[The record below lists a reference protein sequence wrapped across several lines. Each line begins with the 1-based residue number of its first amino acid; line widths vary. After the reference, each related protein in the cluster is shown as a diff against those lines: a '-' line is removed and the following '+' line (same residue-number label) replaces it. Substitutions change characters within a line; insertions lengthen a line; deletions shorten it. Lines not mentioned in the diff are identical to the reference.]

1 MQASFLSIYLLPM
14 AIAIIMVGLGLS
26 LTPAD
31 FKRII
36 QYPKAMII
44 GLVTQMV
51 ILPLICLLI
60 AQYFEL
66 SPVLAV
72 GLMLLAAAP
81 GGPSA
86 NLYSHM
92 AGGDVALNVS
102 LTALNSILS
111 IFSIA
116 WIVNFS
122 LAYFMKAEAYIPMQF
137 QKVLEVCAMIITP
150 ICVGMW
156 VRYRFPDF
164 ALRMDRPVKLVSGL
178 FLALLIILA
187 GLKEIDHLMEDIQTV
202 GAAALSFNL
211 ACLLVGYFLPRLFK
225 LSPKQ
230 AVAIS
235 MEVGIHN
242 GSLAIYIALSILNQS
257 EMTIPAVVY
266 SLIMFITAAIF
277 AFWSQKNLSE

>member
-26 LTPAD
+26 LTPTD

-44 GLVTQMV
+44 GLVTQML

-122 LAYFMKAEAYIPMQF
+122 LAYFMKAEAYVPMQF

-150 ICVGMW
+150 ICIGMW
-156 VRYRFPDF
+156 VRHRFPDF

-211 ACLLVGYFLPRLFK
+211 ACLLVGYFLPRLFQ
-225 LSPKQ
+225 LPPKQ

-242 GSLAIYIALSILNQS
+242 GSLAIYIALSILNQG

-277 AFWSQKNLSE
+277 AFWSQKKLTE

>member
-14 AIAIIMVGLGLS
+14 AIAIVMVGLGLS

>member
-26 LTPAD
+26 LRPAD
-31 FKRII
+31 FKRIFE
-36 QYPKAMII
+36 YPKAVIV
-44 GLVTQMV
+44 GLFTQMLL
-51 ILPLICLLI
+51 LPAICLLI
-60 AQYFEL
+60 ADFFNLE
-66 SPVLAV
+66 PALAV

-102 LTALNSILS
+102 LTALNSVLS

-122 LAYFMKAEAYIPMQF
+122 LAYFMQAEAYVPMQF
-137 QKVLEVCAMIITP
+137 QKVVEVCAMIITP
-150 ICVGMW
+150 ISLGMW
-156 VRYRFPDF
+156 IRHRYPDF
-164 ALRMDRPVKLVSGL
+164 AHRMESKVKLVSGL

-187 GLKEIDHLMEDIQTV
+187 GLKEIDHLMHDIKSV
-202 GAAALSFNL
+202 GLAALSFNL
-211 ACLLVGYFLPRLFK
+211 ACLLIGYYLPRLFR
-225 LSPKQ
+225 LPPKQ
-230 AVAIS
+230 ALAIS

-242 GSLAIYIALSILNQS
+242 GSLAIYIALSILNNGA
-257 EMTIPAVVY
+257 MTIPAVVY

-277 AFWSQKNLSE
+277 AFWSQKKLAN

>member
-14 AIAIIMVGLGLS
+14 AIAIIMAGLGLS

-31 FKRII
+31 FKRIFI
-36 QYPKAMII
+36 YPKAIII
-44 GLVTQMV
+44 GLVTQMLV
-51 ILPLICLLI
+51 LPVICLFI
-60 AQYFEL
+60 ADFFNLE
-66 SPVLAV
+66 PALAV

-102 LTALNSILS
+102 LTALNSVLS

-122 LAYFMKAEAYIPMQF
+122 LDYFMQTEVYVPMQF
-137 QKVLEVCAMIITP
+137 LKVVEVCAMIITP
-150 ICVGMW
+150 ISLGMW
-156 VRYRFPDF
+156 VRHRFPAF
-164 ALRMDRPVKLVSGL
+164 AHRMESKVKLISGL
-178 FLALLIILA
+178 FLALLIILT
-187 GLKEIDHLMEDIQTV
+187 GLKEKDHLMHDIKSV
-202 GAAALSFNL
+202 GAAAISFNL

-225 LSPKQ
+225 LPPKQ

-242 GSLAIYIALSILNQS
+242 GSLAIYIALSILNNGT
-257 EMTIPAVVY
+257 MTIPALIY

-277 AFWSQKNLSE
+277 AYWSQKKLAN

>member
-1 MQASFLSIYLLPM
+1 MQASFLSIYLMPM

-31 FKRII
+31 FKRIFE
-36 QYPKAMII
+36 YPKAVLI
-44 GLVTQMV
+44 GLITQMLL
-51 ILPLICLLI
+51 LPAICLFI
-60 AQYFEL
+60 ADFFQLE
-66 SPVLAV
+66 PALAV

-102 LTALNSILS
+102 LTALNSVLS

-116 WIVNFS
+116 GIVNFS
-122 LAYFMKAEAYIPMQF
+122 LAYFMQAEAYVPMQF

-150 ICVGMW
+150 ISLGMW
-156 VRYRFPDF
+156 IRHRYPGF
-164 ALRMDRPVKLVSGL
+164 AQRMEGKVKLISGL
-178 FLALLIILA
+178 FLALLIVLA
-187 GLKEIDHLMEDIQTV
+187 GLNEIDHLVHDIKAV

-225 LSPKQ
+225 LPPKQ

-242 GSLAIYIALSILNQS
+242 GSLAIYIALSILNNGA
-257 EMTIPAVVY
+257 MTIPAVVY
-266 SLIMFITAAIF
+266 SLIMFITAAVF
-277 AFWSQKNLSE
+277 AFWSQKKLAN

>member
-26 LTPAD
+26 LRPAD
-31 FKRII
+31 FKRIFE
-36 QYPKAMII
+36 YPKAVII
-44 GLVTQMV
+44 GLVTQMLL
-51 ILPLICLLI
+51 LPAICLLI
-60 AQYFEL
+60 ADFFNLE
-66 SPVLAV
+66 PALAV

-102 LTALNSILS
+102 LTALNSVLS

-122 LAYFMKAEAYIPMQF
+122 LAYFMQAEAYVPMQF
-137 QKVLEVCAMIITP
+137 EKVVEVCAMIITP
-150 ICVGMW
+150 ISLGMW
-156 VRYRFPDF
+156 IRHRYPDF
-164 ALRMDRPVKLVSGL
+164 AHRMESKVKVVSGL

-187 GLKEIDHLMEDIQTV
+187 GLKEIDHLMHDIKSV
-202 GAAALSFNL
+202 GLAALSFNL
-211 ACLLVGYFLPRLFK
+211 ACLFVGYFLPRLFR
-225 LSPKQ
+225 LPPKQ

-242 GSLAIYIALSILNQS
+242 GSLAIYIALSILNNGT
-257 EMTIPAVVY
+257 MTIPAVVY

-277 AFWSQKNLSE
+277 AFWSQKKLAN

>member
-31 FKRII
+31 FKRIF
-36 QYPKAMII
+36 QYPKAMLV
-44 GLVTQMV
+44 GLITQML
-51 ILPLICLLI
+51 ILPWICLLI
-60 AQYFEL
+60 AQYYEL
-66 SPVLAV
+66 SPSLAV

-102 LTALNSILS
+102 LTAMNSVLS
-111 IFSIA
+111 IFTIA

-122 LAYFMKAEAYIPMQF
+122 LAYFMKAEAYVPMQF
-137 QKVLEVCAMIITP
+137 QKVLEVCAMIISP
-150 ICVGMW
+150 ICLGMW
-156 VRYRFPDF
+156 VRHRYPDF
-164 ALRMDRPVKLVSGL
+164 ALRMDRPVKVVSGL

-187 GLKEIDHLMEDIQTV
+187 GLKEIDHLVQDIRTV
-202 GAAALSFNL
+202 GAAAFTFNL
-211 ACLLVGYFLPRLFK
+211 ACLLVGYFLPRIFSLP
-225 LSPKQ
+225 PKQ

-242 GSLAIYIALSILNQS
+242 GSLAIYIALSVLNRG

-266 SLIMFITAAIF
+266 SLIMFITAGIF
-277 AFWSQKNLSE
+277 AFGAQKKLAN

>member
-26 LTPAD
+26 LTPTD

-44 GLVTQMV
+44 GLVTQML

-150 ICVGMW
+150 ICIGMW
-156 VRYRFPDF
+156 VRHRFPDF

-211 ACLLVGYFLPRLFK
+211 ACLLVGYSLPRLFQ
-225 LSPKQ
+225 LPPKQ

-242 GSLAIYIALSILNQS
+242 GSLAIYIALSILNQG

-277 AFWSQKNLSE
+277 AIWSQKKLTE

>member
-44 GLVTQMV
+44 GLVTQML

-102 LTALNSILS
+102 LTALNSVLS

-122 LAYFMKAEAYIPMQF
+122 LAYFMKAEGYVPMQF

-150 ICVGMW
+150 ITLGMW
-156 VRYRFPDF
+156 VRHRFPDF
-164 ALRMDRPVKLVSGL
+164 ALRMGRPVKLVSGL

-187 GLKEIDHLMEDIQTV
+187 GLKEIDHLMEDIQMV

-211 ACLLVGYFLPRLFK
+211 ACLVVGYFLPRLFK
-225 LSPKQ
+225 LHPKQ

-242 GSLAIYIALSILNQS
+242 GSLAIYIALSILNQG

-277 AFWSQKNLSE
+277 AFWSQKKLTE

>member
-122 LAYFMKAEAYIPMQF
+122 LAYFMKAEAYVPLQF

-150 ICVGMW
+150 ICIGMW
-156 VRYRFPDF
+156 VRHRYPDF

-178 FLALLIILA
+178 FLAVLIILA

-211 ACLLVGYFLPRLFK
+211 ACLVVGYFLPRLFQ
-225 LSPKQ
+225 LPPKQ

-242 GSLAIYIALSILNQS
+242 GSLAIYIALSILNQG

-277 AFWSQKNLSE
+277 AIWSQKKLTE

>member
-122 LAYFMKAEAYIPMQF
+122 LAYFMKAEAYVPLQF

-150 ICVGMW
+150 ICIGMW
-156 VRYRFPDF
+156 VRHRYPDF

-211 ACLLVGYFLPRLFK
+211 ACLVVGYFLPRLFQ
-225 LSPKQ
+225 LPPKQ

-242 GSLAIYIALSILNQS
+242 GSLAIYIALSILNQG

-277 AFWSQKNLSE
+277 AIWSQKKFTE

>member
-102 LTALNSILS
+102 LTAMNSILS

-122 LAYFMKAEAYIPMQF
+122 LAYFMKAEAYVPLQF

-150 ICVGMW
+150 ICIGMW
-156 VRYRFPDF
+156 VRHRYPDF

-211 ACLLVGYFLPRLFK
+211 ACLVVGYFLPRLFQ
-225 LSPKQ
+225 LPPKQ

-242 GSLAIYIALSILNQS
+242 GSLAIYIALSILNQG

-277 AFWSQKNLSE
+277 AIWSQKKLTE

>member
-51 ILPLICLLI
+51 ILPLVCLLI

-122 LAYFMKAEAYIPMQF
+122 LAYFMKAEAYVPLQF

-150 ICVGMW
+150 ICIGMW
-156 VRYRFPDF
+156 VRHCYPDF

-211 ACLLVGYFLPRLFK
+211 ACLVVGYFLPRLFQ
-225 LSPKQ
+225 LPPKQ

-242 GSLAIYIALSILNQS
+242 GSLAIYIALSILNQG

-277 AFWSQKNLSE
+277 AIWSQKKLTE

>member
-1 MQASFLSIYLLPM
+1 MQGSFLSIYLLPM

-257 EMTIPAVVY
+257 QMTIPAVVY

>member
-36 QYPKAMII
+36 QYPLAMII
-44 GLVTQMV
+44 GLVTQMLV
-51 ILPLICLLI
+51 LPLICLLI

-122 LAYFMKAEAYIPMQF
+122 LAYFMNAEAYVPMQF
-137 QKVLEVCAMIITP
+137 QKVLEVCAMIVTP
-150 ICVGMW
+150 ICLGMW
-156 VRYRFPDF
+156 VRHRFTDF
-164 ALRMDRPVKLVSGL
+164 ASRMERPVKLVSGL

-187 GLKEIDHLMEDIQTV
+187 GLKEMDHLMEDIQTV

-211 ACLLVGYFLPRLFK
+211 ACLLVGYFLPRLFQ
-225 LSPKQ
+225 LPPKQ

-242 GSLAIYIALSILNQS
+242 GSLAIYIALSILNQG

-277 AFWSQKNLSE
+277 AIWSQKKLTE

>member
-1 MQASFLSIYLLPM
+1 MQASFLSIYLLPL

-102 LTALNSILS
+102 LTAMNSILS

-122 LAYFMKAEAYIPMQF
+122 LAYFMKAEAYVPLQF

-150 ICVGMW
+150 ICIGMW
-156 VRYRFPDF
+156 VRHRYPDF

-211 ACLLVGYFLPRLFK
+211 ACLVVGYFLPRLFQ
-225 LSPKQ
+225 LPPKQ

-242 GSLAIYIALSILNQS
+242 GSLAIYIALSILNQG

-277 AFWSQKNLSE
+277 AIWSQKKLTE

>member
-26 LTPAD
+26 LTPTD

-44 GLVTQMV
+44 GLVTQML

-122 LAYFMKAEAYIPMQF
+122 LAYFMKAEAYVPMQF

-150 ICVGMW
+150 ICIGMW
-156 VRYRFPDF
+156 VRHRFPDF

-211 ACLLVGYFLPRLFK
+211 ACLLVGYFLPRLFQ
-225 LSPKQ
+225 LPLKQ

-242 GSLAIYIALSILNQS
+242 GSLAIYIALSILNQG

-277 AFWSQKNLSE
+277 AIWSQKKLAE

>member
-122 LAYFMKAEAYIPMQF
+122 LAYFMKAEAYVPLQF

-150 ICVGMW
+150 ICIGMW
-156 VRYRFPDF
+156 VRHRYPDF

-202 GAAALSFNL
+202 GAAAFSFNL
-211 ACLLVGYFLPRLFK
+211 ACLVVGYFLPRLFQ
-225 LSPKQ
+225 LPPKQ

-242 GSLAIYIALSILNQS
+242 GSLAIYIALSILNQG

-277 AFWSQKNLSE
+277 AIWSQKKLTE

>member
-14 AIAIIMVGLGLS
+14 AIAIIMAGLGLS

-31 FKRII
+31 FKRIFI
-36 QYPKAMII
+36 YPKAIII
-44 GLVTQMV
+44 GLVTQMLV
-51 ILPLICLLI
+51 LPVICLFI
-60 AQYFEL
+60 ADFFNLE
-66 SPVLAV
+66 PALAV

-102 LTALNSILS
+102 LTALNSVLS

-122 LAYFMKAEAYIPMQF
+122 LDYFMQTEAYVPMQF
-137 QKVLEVCAMIITP
+137 LKVVEVCAMIITP
-150 ICVGMW
+150 ISLGMW
-156 VRYRFPDF
+156 VRHRFPAF
-164 ALRMDRPVKLVSGL
+164 AHRMESKVKLISGL
-178 FLALLIILA
+178 FLALLIILT
-187 GLKEIDHLMEDIQTV
+187 GLKEKDHLMHDIKSV
-202 GAAALSFNL
+202 GAAAISFNL
-211 ACLLVGYFLPRLFK
+211 ACLVVGYFLPRLFK
-225 LSPKQ
+225 LPPKQ

-242 GSLAIYIALSILNQS
+242 GSLAIYIALSILNNGT
-257 EMTIPAVVY
+257 MTIPALIY

-277 AFWSQKNLSE
+277 AYWSQKKLAN

>member
-44 GLVTQMV
+44 GLITQMV

-102 LTALNSILS
+102 LTALNSVLS

-122 LAYFMKAEAYIPMQF
+122 LAYFMKAEAYVPLQF

-150 ICVGMW
+150 ICLGMW
-156 VRYRFPDF
+156 VRHRYPDF

-202 GAAALSFNL
+202 GAAALSFNM
-211 ACLLVGYFLPRLFK
+211 ACLMVGYFLPRLFK
-225 LSPKQ
+225 LPPKQ

-242 GSLAIYIALSILNQS
+242 GSLAIYIALSILNQG

-277 AFWSQKNLSE
+277 AFWSQKKLAE

>member
-26 LTPAD
+26 LTPTD

-44 GLVTQMV
+44 GLVTQML

-122 LAYFMKAEAYIPMQF
+122 LAYFMKAEAYVPMQF

-150 ICVGMW
+150 ICIGMW
-156 VRYRFPDF
+156 VRHRFPDF

-211 ACLLVGYFLPRLFK
+211 ACLLVGYFLPRLFQ
-225 LSPKQ
+225 LPPKQ

-242 GSLAIYIALSILNQS
+242 GSLAIYIALSILNQG

-277 AFWSQKNLSE
+277 AFSSQKKLTE

>member
-1 MQASFLSIYLLPM
+1 
-14 AIAIIMVGLGLS
+14 
-26 LTPAD
+26 
-31 FKRII
+31 
-36 QYPKAMII
+36 MII
-44 GLVTQMV
+44 GLVTQMLL
-51 ILPLICLLI
+51 LPAICLLI
-60 AQYFEL
+60 ADFFNLE
-66 SPVLAV
+66 PALAV

-102 LTALNSILS
+102 LTALNSVLS

-122 LAYFMKAEAYIPMQF
+122 LAYFMRAEAYVPMQF
-137 QKVLEVCAMIITP
+137 QKVVEVCAMIITP
-150 ICVGMW
+150 ISLGMW
-156 VRYRFPDF
+156 IRHRFPDF
-164 ALRMDRPVKLVSGL
+164 AHRMESKVKLVSGV

-187 GLKEIDHLMEDIQTV
+187 GLKEIDHLMQDIKSV
-202 GAAALSFNL
+202 GLAALSFNL
-211 ACLLVGYFLPRLFK
+211 ACLFVGYYLPRLFR
-225 LSPKQ
+225 LPPKQ

-242 GSLAIYIALSILNQS
+242 GSLAIYIALSILNNGT
-257 EMTIPAVVY
+257 MTIPAVIY

-277 AFWSQKNLSE
+277 AVWSQKKLAS

>member
-122 LAYFMKAEAYIPMQF
+122 LAYFMKAEAYVPLQF

-150 ICVGMW
+150 ICIGMW
-156 VRYRFPDF
+156 VRHRYPDF

-211 ACLLVGYFLPRLFK
+211 ACLVVGFFLPRLFQ
-225 LSPKQ
+225 LPPKQ

-242 GSLAIYIALSILNQS
+242 GSLAIYIALSILNQG

-277 AFWSQKNLSE
+277 AIWSQKKLTE

>member
-102 LTALNSILS
+102 LTALNSVLS

-122 LAYFMKAEAYIPMQF
+122 LAYFMKAEAYVPMQF

-150 ICVGMW
+150 ICLGMW
-156 VRYRFPDF
+156 VRHRYPDF

-202 GAAALSFNL
+202 GAAALSFNM
-211 ACLLVGYFLPRLFK
+211 ACLVMGYFLPRLFK
-225 LSPKQ
+225 LPPKQ

-242 GSLAIYIALSILNQS
+242 GSLAIYIALSILNQG

-277 AFWSQKNLSE
+277 AFWSQKKLAE

>member
-26 LTPAD
+26 LTPTD

-44 GLVTQMV
+44 GLVTQML

-122 LAYFMKAEAYIPMQF
+122 LAYFMKAEAYVPMQF

-150 ICVGMW
+150 ICIGMW
-156 VRYRFPDF
+156 VRHRFPDF
-164 ALRMDRPVKLVSGL
+164 ALRMDRPVKLVSGV

-211 ACLLVGYFLPRLFK
+211 ACLLVGYFLPRLFQ
-225 LSPKQ
+225 LPPKQ

-242 GSLAIYIALSILNQS
+242 GSLAIYIALSILNQG

-277 AFWSQKNLSE
+277 AIWSQNKLTE

>member
-1 MQASFLSIYLLPM
+1 MQASFLSIYLMPM

-26 LTPAD
+26 LTPVD
-31 FKRII
+31 FKRIFE
-36 QYPKAMII
+36 YPKAVII
-44 GLVTQMV
+44 GLLTQMLF
-51 ILPLICLLI
+51 LPAICLLI
-60 AQYFEL
+60 ADFFQLE
-66 SPVLAV
+66 PALAV

-102 LTALNSILS
+102 LTALNSVLS

-116 WIVNFS
+116 WIVNMS
-122 LAYFMKAEAYIPMQF
+122 LAYFMQAEAYVPMQF
-137 QKVLEVCAMIITP
+137 EKVVEVCAMIITP
-150 ICVGMW
+150 ISLGMW
-156 VRYRFPDF
+156 IRHRFPDF
-164 ALRMDRPVKLVSGL
+164 AHRMENKVKLVSGV

-187 GLKEIDHLMEDIQTV
+187 GLKEIDHLMHDIKSV
-202 GAAALSFNL
+202 GLAALSFNL
-211 ACLLVGYFLPRLFK
+211 ACLFVGYFLPRLFH
-225 LSPKQ
+225 LPPKQ

-242 GSLAIYIALSILNQS
+242 GSLAIYIALSILNNGA
-257 EMTIPAVVY
+257 MTIPAVVY

-277 AFWSQKNLSE
+277 AFWSQKKLAY

>member
-44 GLVTQMV
+44 GLITQMV

-102 LTALNSILS
+102 LTALNSVLS

-122 LAYFMKAEAYIPMQF
+122 LAYFMKAEGYVPLQF

-150 ICVGMW
+150 ICLGMW
-156 VRYRFPDF
+156 VRHRYPDF

-202 GAAALSFNL
+202 GAAALSFNM
-211 ACLLVGYFLPRLFK
+211 ACLMVGYFLPRLFK
-225 LSPKQ
+225 LPPKQ

-242 GSLAIYIALSILNQS
+242 GSLAIYIALSILNQG

-277 AFWSQKNLSE
+277 AFWSQKKLAE

>member
-26 LTPAD
+26 LTPTD

-44 GLVTQMV
+44 GLVTQML

-86 NLYSHM
+86 NLYSHI

-122 LAYFMKAEAYIPMQF
+122 LAYFMKAEAYVPMQF

-150 ICVGMW
+150 ICIGMW
-156 VRYRFPDF
+156 VRHRFPDF

-187 GLKEIDHLMEDIQTV
+187 GLKEIDHLLEDIQTV

-211 ACLLVGYFLPRLFK
+211 ACLLVGYFLPRLFQ
-225 LSPKQ
+225 LPPKQ

-242 GSLAIYIALSILNQS
+242 GSLAIYIALSILNQG

-277 AFWSQKNLSE
+277 AIWSQKKLAE

>member
-26 LTPAD
+26 LTPTD

-44 GLVTQMV
+44 GLVTQML

-122 LAYFMKAEAYIPMQF
+122 LAYFMKAEAYVPMQF

-150 ICVGMW
+150 ICIGMW
-156 VRYRFPDF
+156 VRHRFPDF
-164 ALRMDRPVKLVSGL
+164 ALRMNRPVKLVSGL

-187 GLKEIDHLMEDIQTV
+187 GVKEIDHLMEDIQTV

-211 ACLLVGYFLPRLFK
+211 ACLLVGYFLPRLFQ
-225 LSPKQ
+225 LPPKQ

-242 GSLAIYIALSILNQS
+242 GSLAIYIALSILNQG

-277 AFWSQKNLSE
+277 AIWSQKKLTE

>member
-1 MQASFLSIYLLPM
+1 MQASFLSIYLLPT
-14 AIAIIMVGLGLS
+14 AIAVIMVGLGLS

-31 FKRII
+31 FKRIFE
-36 QYPKAMII
+36 YPKAVVI
-44 GLVTQMV
+44 GLVTQML
-51 ILPLICLLI
+51 ILPVLCLFI
-60 AQYFEL
+60 ADFFNL
-66 SPVLAV
+66 APALAV

-102 LTALNSILS
+102 LTALNSVLS

-122 LAYFMKAEAYIPMQF
+122 LAYFMQAEAYVPMQF

-150 ICVGMW
+150 ISLGMW
-156 VRYRFPDF
+156 IRYRAPSF
-164 ALRMDRPVKLVSGL
+164 AQRMESKVKLISGL

-187 GLKEIDHLMEDIQTV
+187 GLKEIDHLVHDIKSV
-202 GAAALSFNL
+202 GAAALAFNL
-211 ACLLVGYFLPRLFK
+211 VCLLVGYLLPRVFK
-225 LSPKQ
+225 LPPGQ

-242 GSLAIYIALSILNQS
+242 GSLAIYIALSILNNGA
-257 EMTIPAVVY
+257 MTIPAVVY
-266 SLIMFITAAIF
+266 SLIMFVTAAIF
-277 AFWSQKNLSE
+277 AYWSQKKLTN

>member
-257 EMTIPAVVY
+257 QMTIPAVVY

>member
-1 MQASFLSIYLLPM
+1 
-14 AIAIIMVGLGLS
+14 
-26 LTPAD
+26 
-31 FKRII
+31 
-36 QYPKAMII
+36 
-44 GLVTQMV
+44 
-51 ILPLICLLI
+51 
-60 AQYFEL
+60 
-66 SPVLAV
+66 
-72 GLMLLAAAP
+72 MLLAAAP

-122 LAYFMKAEAYIPMQF
+122 LAYFMKAEAYVPLQF

-150 ICVGMW
+150 ICIGMW
-156 VRYRFPDF
+156 VRHRYPDF

-211 ACLLVGYFLPRLFK
+211 ACLVVGFFLPRLFQ
-225 LSPKQ
+225 LPPKQ

-242 GSLAIYIALSILNQS
+242 GSLAIYIALSILNQG

-277 AFWSQKNLSE
+277 AIWSQKKLTE

>member
-122 LAYFMKAEAYIPMQF
+122 LAYFMKAEAYVPLQF

-150 ICVGMW
+150 ICIGMW
-156 VRYRFPDF
+156 VRHRYPDF

-211 ACLLVGYFLPRLFK
+211 ACLVVGYFLPRLFQ
-225 LSPKQ
+225 LPPKQ

-242 GSLAIYIALSILNQS
+242 GSLAIYIALSILNQG

-277 AFWSQKNLSE
+277 AIWSQKKLTE

>member
-1 MQASFLSIYLLPM
+1 M

-26 LTPAD
+26 LRPAD
-31 FKRII
+31 FKRIFE
-36 QYPKAMII
+36 YPKAVII
-44 GLVTQMV
+44 GLVTQMLL
-51 ILPLICLLI
+51 LPAICLLI
-60 AQYFEL
+60 ADFFNLE
-66 SPVLAV
+66 PALAV

-102 LTALNSILS
+102 LTALNSVLS

-122 LAYFMKAEAYIPMQF
+122 LAYFMQAEAYVPMQF
-137 QKVLEVCAMIITP
+137 QKVVEVCAMIITP
-150 ICVGMW
+150 ISLGMW
-156 VRYRFPDF
+156 IRHRYPDF
-164 ALRMDRPVKLVSGL
+164 AHRMESKVKLVSGV

-187 GLKEIDHLMEDIQTV
+187 GLKEIDHLMHDIKSV
-202 GAAALSFNL
+202 GLAALSFNL
-211 ACLLVGYFLPRLFK
+211 ACLLIGYYLPRLFR
-225 LSPKQ
+225 LPPKQ

-242 GSLAIYIALSILNQS
+242 GSLAIYIALSILNNGA
-257 EMTIPAVVY
+257 MTIPAVVY

-277 AFWSQKNLSE
+277 AFWSQKKLAN